1 MNIADFCLKH
11 KVTTIMAY
19 VLIVVFGIM
28 GFTSL
33 PLALMPDI
41 ELPMAVVYTTYSN
54 AGPQEV
60 ENMVTKTIESACASV
75 SGMDEIQSLSS
86 EGSSMVMVTFAD
98 GTDMDEAMVDL
109 RGRIDRVK
117 GFLPEDANA
126 PMTMTIDVDAMPV
139 MTVGLKGADLAE
151 LQAIAE
157 DDIQPALERI
167 DGVASVD
174 IAGGYENEIA
184 IDTNADRLA
193 GYGLSVSYIAQMLAA
208 ENVALPAGEV
218 QSGDQSFSVRADGEF
233 SSVSDIANTLIPLP
247 TGGTVRL
254 SEVANVYVAPKEQ
267 TAIAKIGGEPCIT
280 ISVNKQSDTNTL
292 QVAER
297 AKDALNEV
305 TALQPTLDWS
315 LLMDQSD
322 MINMT
327 VDSVIQNIVFGVL
340 LAAIVLFVFLRD
352 WGATAV
358 ISMSMP
364 ICIISVFLIMQVF
377 DITMNMMSL
386 GGIAMG
392 VGMIVDNSIVVLE
405 NIFHYRSDGCDR
417 FTSCVEGTKEVALS
431 ISASTLTTVAVFLP
445 IGLSG
450 GLSGMMFREFC
461 ITICSLLLASLLIA
475 LTLVPV
481 LCYALLDRGGKHR
494 MRMPDTGHDIADRPL
509 MRKYKELLAHF
520 ITHRKK
526 AIIISGAMIVA
537 FLGSIAIAGV
547 ELMPQMDESMVAI
560 GIEMP
565 VGSDLEDVSAMADR
579 AVDIALEQVPE
590 IESIYYST
598 GGASMST
605 TSTANSASI
614 TVNLVD
620 KSDRDR
626 TSQQVADDLRPYMQD
641 LAGAEI
647 SVEASGTM
655 DMSSMTGDAISVTLR
670 GDDYEKLSQTA
681 EQLAGQLAA
690 LPGAIEVSSSASEQ
704 VPEVEI
710 TLNRANA
717 SRFGLT
723 AAAIG
728 QAVRGELSGQ
738 TATQLKVNGEEITVT
753 VRGDSRAETSID
765 ALKSVMIPTQTGG
778 SVPLSLVANVDT
790 VLAPQSINRLNQSR
804 TVTITGG
811 AADTVS
817 TAEMSQAVQGVL
829 DTFELP
835 DGITYET
842 GGEMEEMINT
852 FTQLAYALVVAL
864 GLVYFVLASQF
875 ESFVMPVIIMTILPI
890 GLLGSLFT
898 LPLTGNK
905 ISMVAFIGVIMLAGT
920 VVNSSIVLIDYMNIR
935 RKRGED
941 KDTAILNACPRRV
954 RPVLMTTL
962 TTVLGLLPMVF
973 SNGEGAEMMRPMAIV
988 MITGMVVSTI
998 VTLLFTPVYYSLID
1012 SLTQR
1017 VRTRSA
1023 ERHARRLAR
1032 DTNQTK
1038 ET

>member
-1 MNIADFCLKH
+1 
-11 KVTTIMAY
+11 
-19 VLIVVFGIM
+19 
-28 GFTSL
+28 
-33 PLALMPDI
+33 
-41 ELPMAVVYTTYSN
+41 
-54 AGPQEV
+54 
-60 ENMVTKTIESACASV
+60 
-75 SGMDEIQSLSS
+75 
-86 EGSSMVMVTFAD
+86 
-98 GTDMDEAMVDL
+98 
-109 RGRIDRVK
+109 
-117 GFLPEDANA
+117 
-126 PMTMTIDVDAMPV
+126 
-139 MTVGLKGADLAE
+139 
-151 LQAIAE
+151 
-157 DDIQPALERI
+157 
-167 DGVASVD
+167 
-174 IAGGYENEIA
+174 
-184 IDTNADRLA
+184 
-193 GYGLSVSYIAQMLAA
+193 
-208 ENVALPAGEV
+208 
-218 QSGDQSFSVRADGEF
+218 
-233 SSVSDIANTLIPLP
+233 
-247 TGGTVRL
+247 
-254 SEVANVYVAPKEQ
+254 
-267 TAIAKIGGEPCIT
+267 
-280 ISVNKQSDTNTL
+280 
-292 QVAER
+292 
-297 AKDALNEV
+297 
-305 TALQPTLDWS
+305 
-315 LLMDQSD
+315 
-322 MINMT
+322 
-327 VDSVIQNIVFGVL
+327 
-340 LAAIVLFVFLRD
+340 
-352 WGATAV
+352 
-358 ISMSMP
+358 
-364 ICIISVFLIMQVF
+364 
-377 DITMNMMSL
+377 
-386 GGIAMG
+386 
-392 VGMIVDNSIVVLE
+392 
-405 NIFHYRSDGCDR
+405 
-417 FTSCVEGTKEVALS
+417 
-431 ISASTLTTVAVFLP
+431 
-445 IGLSG
+445 
-450 GLSGMMFREFC
+450 
-461 ITICSLLLASLLIA
+461 
-475 LTLVPV
+475 
-481 LCYALLDRGGKHR
+481 
-494 MRMPDTGHDIADRPL
+494 
-509 MRKYKELLAHF
+509 
-520 ITHRKK
+520 
-526 AIIISGAMIVA
+526 
-537 FLGSIAIAGV
+537 
-547 ELMPQMDESMVAI
+547 
-560 GIEMP
+560 
-565 VGSDLEDVSAMADR
+565 
-579 AVDIALEQVPE
+579 
-590 IESIYYST
+590 
-598 GGASMST
+598 
-605 TSTANSASI
+605 
-614 TVNLVD
+614 
-620 KSDRDR
+620 
-626 TSQQVADDLRPYMQD
+626 
-641 LAGAEI
+641 
-647 SVEASGTM
+647 
-655 DMSSMTGDAISVTLR
+655 
-670 GDDYEKLSQTA
+670 
-681 EQLAGQLAA
+681 
-690 LPGAIEVSSSASEQ
+690 

-835 DGITYET
+835 AGITYET

-905 ISMVAFIGVIMLAGT
+905 ISMVAFISVIMLACT

>member
-109 RGRIDRVK
+109 RDRIDRVK
-117 GFLPEDANA
+117 GFLPEDADA
-126 PMTMTIDVDAMPV
+126 PMAMTIDVDAMPV
-139 MTVGLKGADLAE
+139 VTVGLKGADLAE

-184 IDTNADRLA
+184 IDTDADRLA

-254 SEVANVYVAPKEQ
+254 SEVADVYVAPKEQ

-297 AKDALNEV
+297 AKDALDEV

-560 GIEMP
+560 GVEMP

-670 GDDYEKLSQTA
+670 GDDYDKLSQTA

-690 LPGAIEVSSSASEQ
+690 LPGAIEVSSSASDQ

-723 AAAIG
+723 AATIG

-765 ALKSVMIPTQTGG
+765 ALKSVMISTQTGG

-811 AADTVS
+811 ADDTVS